1 MRRDILRKIGG
12 LESIRGALI
21 DDCALAKRVKDGG
34 GRTWIGLSHSVLS
47 HRAYV
52 RLREIWNMVART
64 AFTQLR
70 SSNLLLFATTLLM
83 LLMFWIP
90 WLGLFSASAVSRL
103 LAITAV
109 VAMIAAYLPTLR
121 YYRKSPAWAFLL
133 PLIATLYLMMTWSSA
148 IRSWQGQRS
157 EWKGRVYN

>member
-1 MRRDILRKIGG
+1 
-12 LESIRGALI
+12 
-21 DDCALAKRVKDGG
+21 
-34 GRTWIGLSHSVLS
+34 
-47 HRAYV
+47 
-52 RLREIWNMVART
+52 
-64 AFTQLR
+64 
-70 SSNLLLFATTLLM
+70 
-83 LLMFWIP
+83 MFWIP
-90 WLGLFSASAVSRL
+90 WLGLFSASTVSRL
-103 LAITAV
+103 LAIIAV